1 MEKLAVLGAE
11 KMRADGA
18 RHVAAVARVFDFDD
32 LGALIGQIHGAE
44 RAGAIL
50 FNREDA
56 DP

>member
-1 MEKLAVLGAE
+1 
-11 KMRADGA
+11 MRADSA